1 MAGVYN
7 QTFFD
12 NHPDKANSDGVLYCV
27 VLVNQKT
34 MKRECLKIGIASGK
48 DWRHVIKR
56 CLLYTSPSPRDS

>member
-34 MKRECLKIGIASGK
+34 IVLENWYSFWKRLETRYKAWAGFQ
-48 DWRHVIKR
+48 RV
-56 CLLYTSPSPRDS
+56 